1 MDKRTSMAIVI
12 MLGLTIVWSMVSK
25 KDSPTATET
34 SAVDDVIET
43 VAQQTIA
50 PQTTQQTSAV
60 AENTT
65 KPGLDFEPALNS
77 SGPHGFIA
85 GSGSPVVVETSLYKI
100 TIDPV
105 GATVSSWVGKEF
117 KGANG
122 DKNVEL
128 VPDLAAKESDLI
140 KFENGTLSLAKAG
153 FVTSSPSQVVINNKQ
168 QIRFEAETNSGIVI
182 GKTFTFNP
190 DSYDYDISYDV
201 NRSTPDV
208 NSELSIQLGE
218 PVSAVIGWYRGIAST
233 EEAVKTMAARSMHSF
248 RSFAM
253 VGEELVFRKRKDLDS
268 GNTDAFGTWRGSVRF
283 AGVQNKYFMTTAFIP
298 NSLAE
303 AHEGI
308 IKLGGD
314 FEAGQQSFSVELPLR
329 ENHPASISFYHGPSK
344 FNTLAQYNCSLE
356 KAVNLGW
363 KWVQPISTLMLHV
376 MNWIHKFIPNYGW
389 VIVVISILSKLV
401 FFPLTSRGT
410 KSMKNMQESQARLK
424 PKMDA
429 LKKKCG
435 NDSKRYNQEMMQLYK
450 EEGVNPMAGMAG
462 CLPMLIQM
470 PVFIALYQVLY
481 NMVDLRFTPFIG
493 WITDLSQPDALFA
506 LPFTLPLIGSSFN
519 LLPLLMALATYY
531 QTKLTP
537 QAGAQGGQMAAMQ
550 NIMPIMMLFFLY
562 NMPSGLVIYWTINTV
577 MTALQTWWVGRKPSA
592 PEGVAT
598 T

>member
-1 MDKRTSMAIVI
+1 MDKRTSLAIVI
-12 MLGLTIVWSMVSK
+12 MLGLTIVWSVVSK
-25 KDSPTATET
+25 KDTPPAAENSTI
-34 SAVDDVIET
+34 DDAIET
-43 VAQQTIA
+43 ALQQPAAQQTNEA
-50 PQTTQQTSAV
+50 AD
-60 AENTT
+60 NTI
-65 KPGLDFEPALNS
+65 KPGLDFEPKLSNA
-77 SGPHGFIA
+77 GPHGFIA
-85 GSGSPVVVETSLYKI
+85 GSGSPIVVETSLYKI
-100 TIDPV
+100 TIDPA
-105 GATVSSWVGKEF
+105 GATVSNWIGKEF

-122 DKNVEL
+122 DSNVEL
-128 VPDLAAKESDLI
+128 VPDFVPKEGDLI
-140 KFENGTLSLAKAG
+140 KFENGTLSLAQAG
-153 FVTSSPSQVVINNKQ
+153 FVTSSPSKVVISNKQ

-190 DSYDYDISYDV
+190 DSYDYDVAYDV

-218 PVSAVIGWYRGIAST
+218 PVSAVIGWYRGIEST
-233 EEAVKTMAARSMHSF
+233 EEAVKTMAARSMHSY

-253 VGEELVFRKRKDLDS
+253 IGQELAFRMRKDLDN

-298 NSLAE
+298 NSLTE

-314 FEAGQQSFSVELPLR
+314 CEASQQSFSVELPLR

-376 MNWIHKFIPNYGW
+376 MNWIHKYVPNYGW
-389 VIVVISILSKLV
+389 VIVIISILSKLV
-401 FFPLTSRGT
+401 FFPLTSKGT
-410 KSMKNMQESQARLK
+410 KSMKKMQESQARLK

-435 NDSKRYNQEMMQLYK
+435 GDSKRYNQEMMQLYK

-481 NMVDLRFTPFIG
+481 NMVDLRFTPFVG

-519 LLPLLMALATYY
+519 LLPILMALATYY

-537 QAGAQGGQMAAMQ
+537 QAGAQGQMAAMQ

-577 MTALQTWWVGRKPSA
+577 MTALQTWWVGKKPSA

>member
-25 KDSPTATET
+25 KDTPTAAET
-34 SAVDDVIET
+34 GTIDDAIET
-43 VAQQTIA
+43 VLQQTEV
-50 PQTTQQTSAV
+50 QQTNEA
-60 AENTT
+60 AENTI
-65 KPGLDFEPALNS
+65 KPGLDFEPTLNNT
-77 SGPHGFIA
+77 GPHGFIA
-85 GSGSPVVVETSLYKI
+85 GSGSPVVIETPLYKV
-100 TIDPV
+100 TIDPA
-105 GATVSSWVGKEF
+105 GATVSSWIGKEF

-122 DKNVEL
+122 DSNVEL
-128 VPDLAAKESDLI
+128 VPGFAPKEGDQI
-140 KFENGTLSLAKAG
+140 KFENGTLSLAQAG
-153 FVTSSPSQVVINNKQ
+153 FVTSSPSKVVIINKQ
-168 QIRFEAETNSGIVI
+168 QVRFEAETNSGIVI

-190 DSYDYDISYDV
+190 DSYDYDVTYDV

-218 PVSAVIGWYRGIAST
+218 PVSAVIGWYRGIEST

-253 VGEELVFRKRKDLDS
+253 VGQELAFRKRKDLDN

-283 AGVQNKYFMTTAFIP
+283 AGVQNKYFMSTVFIP
-298 NSLAE
+298 NSLTE
-303 AHEGI
+303 VSEGI

-314 FEAGQQSFSVELPLR
+314 FEANQQSFSVELPLR

-344 FNTLAQYNCSLE
+344 FNILTQYNCSLE

-376 MNWIHKFIPNYGW
+376 MNWIHKYIPNYGW

-401 FFPLTSRGT
+401 FFPLTSKGT
-410 KSMKNMQESQARLK
+410 KSMKKMQESQARLK

-435 NDSKRYNQEMMQLYK
+435 SDSKRYNQEMMLLYK

-481 NMVDLRFTPFIG
+481 NMVDLRFTPFVG
-493 WITDLSQPDALFA
+493 WISDLSQPDALFA
-506 LPFTLPLIGSSFN
+506 LPFTLPLIGSNFN
-519 LLPLLMALATYY
+519 LLPILMALATFY

-537 QAGAQGGQMAAMQ
+537 QTGAQGGQMAAMQ

>member
-1 MDKRTSMAIVI
+1 MDKRTSLAIVI
-12 MLGLTIVWSMVSK
+12 MLGLTIVWSVVSK
-25 KDSPTATET
+25 KDTPPAAET
-34 SAVDDVIET
+34 NAVDDVIET
-43 VAQQTIA
+43 VVQQSAAQQTNMV
-50 PQTTQQTSAV
+50 T
-60 AENTT
+60 ENTT
-65 KPGLDFEPALNS
+65 RPGLDFEPTLNS
-77 SGPHGFIA
+77 AGPHGFIA
-85 GSGSPVVVETSLYKI
+85 GSGSPTIVETPLYKI
-100 TIDPV
+100 TIDPI
-105 GATVSSWVGKEF
+105 GATVSSWIGKEF

-122 DKNVEL
+122 AKNVEL
-128 VPDLAAKESDLI
+128 VPDFTSKEGDLI
-140 KFENGTLSLAKAG
+140 KFENGTLSLAQAG
-153 FVTSSPSQVVINNKQ
+153 FVTSSPPKVVINNTQ

-233 EEAVKTMAARSMHSF
+233 EEAVKTMAARSMHSY

-253 VGEELVFRKRKDLDS
+253 VGEELAFRMRKDLDG

-283 AGVQNKYFMTTAFIP
+283 AGVQNKYFTTTAFIP
-298 NSLAE
+298 NSLTVAR
-303 AHEGI
+303 EGI

-314 FEAGQQSFSVELPLR
+314 YEASLQSFSVELPLR

-344 FNTLAQYNCSLE
+344 FNTLTQYNCSLE
-356 KAVNLGW
+356 KSVNLGW
-363 KWVQPISTLMLHV
+363 KWVQPISTLTLHV
-376 MNWIHKFIPNYGW
+376 MNWIHKYVPNYGW
-389 VIVVISILSKLV
+389 VIVIISILSKLV
-401 FFPLTSRGT
+401 FFPLTSKGT

-435 NDSKRYNQEMMQLYK
+435 KDSKRYNQEMMLLYK

-481 NMVDLRFTPFIG
+481 NMVDLRFTPFVG

-519 LLPLLMALATYY
+519 LLPILMALATYY

-537 QAGAQGGQMAAMQ
+537 QTGAQGQMAAMQ

-577 MTALQTWWVGRKPSA
+577 MTALQTWWVGKKPSA

>member
-1 MDKRTSMAIVI
+1 MDKRTTMAIVI

-25 KDSPTATET
+25 EDTPTTIENI
-34 SAVDDVIET
+34 SVDDVIET
-43 VAQQTIA
+43 VSQQTAAQQTN
-50 PQTTQQTSAV
+50 V
-60 AENTT
+60 ATESTT
-65 KPGLDFEPALNS
+65 KPGLDFEPTLNS
-77 SGPHGFIA
+77 AGPHGFIA
-85 GSGSPVVVETSLYKI
+85 GSGSTVVVETPLYKI

-117 KGANG
+117 KGVNG
-122 DKNVEL
+122 DGNVEL
-128 VPDLAAKESDLI
+128 VPDFTAKEGDLI
-140 KFENGTLSLAKAG
+140 KFENGTLSLAQAG
-153 FVTSSPSQVVINNKQ
+153 FVTASPAKVVIDNKQ
-168 QIRFEAETNSGIVI
+168 QIRFEAETNSGILI

-190 DSYDYDISYDV
+190 VSYDYDVSYDV

-233 EEAVKTMAARSMHSF
+233 EEAVKTMASRSMHSY

-253 VGEELVFRKRKDLDS
+253 VGQELSFLKRKDLDS
-268 GNTDAFGTWRGSVRF
+268 GNTDAFGSWRGSVRF
-283 AGVQNKYFMTTAFIP
+283 AGLQNKYFMTTAFIP
-298 NSLAE
+298 NSLTDVN
-303 AHEGI
+303 EGV

-314 FEAGQQSFSVELPLR
+314 YEAGQQSFSVELPLR
-329 ENHPASISFYHGPSK
+329 DTHPASISFYHGPSE

-363 KWVQPISTLMLHV
+363 KWVQPISTLTLHV
-376 MNWIHKFIPNYGW
+376 MNWIHKYVPNYGW
-389 VIVVISILSKLV
+389 VIVIISILSKLV
-401 FFPLTSRGT
+401 FFPLTSKGT
-410 KSMKNMQESQARLK
+410 KSMKKMQESQARLK

-435 NDSKRYNQEMMQLYK
+435 SDSKRYNQEMMLLYK

-519 LLPLLMALATYY
+519 LLPILMALATYY

-537 QAGAQGGQMAAMQ
+537 QTGPQGGQMAAMQ

-577 MTALQTWWVGRKPSA
+577 MTALQTWWVGRKTSA